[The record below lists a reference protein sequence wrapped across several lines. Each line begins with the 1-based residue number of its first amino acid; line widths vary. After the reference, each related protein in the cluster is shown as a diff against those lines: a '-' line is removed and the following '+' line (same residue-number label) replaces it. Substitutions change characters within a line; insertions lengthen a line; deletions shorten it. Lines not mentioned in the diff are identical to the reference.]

1 MDDTLARLPLNGD
14 VTRAHVETL
23 GDMISEAFYAHKIK
37 EDNKRRAEAKEA
49 RKKSSTAAES
59 SEWGLVTSVKSNDFF
74 KTRN

>member
-1 MDDTLARLPLNGD
+1 VVAAEWRRDPSACR
-14 VTRAHVETL
+14 EQ